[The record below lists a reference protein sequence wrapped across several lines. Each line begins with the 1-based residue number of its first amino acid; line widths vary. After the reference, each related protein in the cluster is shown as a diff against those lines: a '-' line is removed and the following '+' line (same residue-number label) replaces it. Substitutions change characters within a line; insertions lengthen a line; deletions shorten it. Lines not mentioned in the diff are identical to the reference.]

1 LPTPA
6 PSRREQAASFED
18 QFHCS
23 LGRLVH
29 ETARLDF
36 LVGLQL
42 NWLGQHC
49 NVSVAR
55 FLDPTKSNLS
65 LRLAKLHSLV
75 KRAFKPAGPA
85 ALKEF
90 DGWFARAVAAR
101 ALRNNYAHGRWG
113 VPGRLDEDP
122 RGPEFP
128 RVPMLGFVALDW
140 DMTPNQPDR
149 CVYLSLESFQ
159 RQVSDAVMVFNSYFE
174 LSEKYLPHVGMPETR
189 A

>member
-1 LPTPA
+1 MPA
-6 PSRREQAASFED
+6 PRRRKQAASFED

-55 FLDPTKSNLS
+55 YLDPTKCS
-65 LRLAKLHSLV
+65 LAMRLAKLHSLV

-85 ALKEF
+85 ALNEF
-90 DGWFARAVAAR
+90 GAWFEQAGAAR

-113 VPGRLDEDP
+113 VPVRLDEDP

-128 RVPMLGFVALDW
+128 RIQMLAFVALDW

-149 CVYLSLESFQ
+149 SVYMSLESFQ
-159 RQVSDAVMVFNSYFE
+159 QQVADAVKVFNSYFK
-174 LSEKYLPHVGMPETR
+174 LSEKHLPHVGVPGR
-189 A
+189 RS